1 MEPALTLLAGYW
13 IFRGLE
19 ALIRS
24 DEQEKASER
33 AQQQKL
39 EIDRLNAALS
49 QAQKPLVIPTLGGRS
64 LRAPTA
70 ARYTDAKSLFGAEYV
85 SFTRLSTFEKCPKK
99 FKLTYLEGYR
109 QEDRDQSRQ
118 AKSGGD
124 FHAICEDLFKRYQN
138 RPLGRALE
146 DPVVRKE
153 PRIRKVLDA
162 APADSQI
169 LASEL
174 ELRFRARGREFLGYV
189 DLALELPDST
199 VGLIDFKTGYR
210 DQRFPPD
217 PIQMDIYSMPELLL
231 RPTRSV
237 RLAFVLVDA
246 DRTDAWTN
254 GPENR
259 DVVIERVRKRIV
271 AVERE
276 TMFPPNPSGLC
287 QYCHVRD
294 MCEAGGGGTVYKQ
307 FANRQQLDG
316 R

>member
-1 MEPALTLLAGYW
+1 MEPVLTLLAGYW

-19 ALIRS
+19 ALVRN
-24 DEQEKASER
+24 DEQAKAAVQESELK
-33 AQQQKL
+33 A
-39 EIDRLNAALS
+39 EIDRLKAAPA
-49 QAQKPLVIPTLGGRS
+49 QAQKPLVIPTSGGKA

-70 ARYTDAKSLFGAEYV
+70 ARYTDAKSLFGSEYV
-85 SFTRLSTFEKCPKK
+85 SFTRLTTFEKCPNK
-99 FKLTYLEGYR
+99 FKLTYLEGFR

-124 FHAICEDLFKRYQN
+124 FHAVCEDLFGRYKDQ
-138 RPLGRALE
+138 PLGRALE
-146 DPVVRKE
+146 DPVVSKE
-153 PRIRKVLDA
+153 PRIRKVLEA
-162 APADSQI
+162 ASADSQI

-174 ELRFRARGREFLGYV
+174 ELRFRANGREFLGYV

-210 DQRFPPD
+210 DERFPPD

-231 RPTRSV
+231 RPARRV

-259 DVVIERVRKRIV
+259 DEVIQRVRKRIV

-276 TMFPPNPSGLC
+276 TIFPPKPSGLC
-287 QYCHVRD
+287 QYCHVRE
-294 MCEAGGGGTVYKQ
+294 MCEAGGGGSVYKK
-307 FANRQQLDG
+307 FANNR
-316 R
+316 